1 MRRNNIEFEVGEK
14 VRVRPNLE
22 IGTEYE
28 GWTYTNEMAKFK
40 NKIVTIKEKKPT
52 GAYSGSYFIEEDGGT
67 YTWTQKMLYKIKSGT
82 VNSEP
87 IKEGSEINMNEVV
100 SAIKELS
107 ENINKRTMYD
117 DTIEEV
123 ILNKVKNVPMSEI
136 TDELKK
142 KMDGYIKEK
151 YGVLPRKIEIVD
163 NGVKKEMSG
172 LFHKK
177 FEEIVKI
184 VKKGVPLMLTGP
196 AGSGKNHT
204 LEQVADA
211 LGLEFYF
218 SNAVTQEYK
227 LTGFIDGNGKYQET
241 QFYQAY
247 KNGGLFFLD
256 EVDASLPEAL
266 ITINCAV
273 ANGYYD
279 FPVGRVNA
287 HKDFRIVCAG
297 NTYGTGAD
305 MIYVGR
311 NVLDGA
317 TLDRF
322 VTIEFGYDENV
333 EKKLAYDEELYNFI
347 ANLRKVVN
355 ENSLRYI
362 VSMRAIINATKLLE
376 IGMDKKN
383 ILKSAVIKNM
393 SIDDLNIIINRIDS
407 SNEWA
412 KEMRVIAN
420 ERS

>member
-22 IGTEYE
+22 IGNMYE
-28 GWTYTNEMAKFK
+28 GWTYNNEMAKFK

-52 GAYSGSYFIEEDGGT
+52 GAYSGSYYIEEDGGT
-67 YTWTQKMLYKIKSGT
+67 YTWTQKMLYKIKNGVVS
-82 VNSEP
+82 SEP

-100 SAIKELS
+100 SAIKELT

-151 YGVLPRKIEIVD
+151 YGVLPKKIEIVD

-211 LGLEFYF
+211 LDLDFYF

-322 VTIEFGYDENV
+322 VTIEFGYDEDV

-412 KEMRVIAN
+412 KEMRVIVN